1 MRWRKKVRR
10 RQPAADRHAKFGV
23 ARSKPVD
30 EFAAANPKYAVA
42 AEHADDGDGPD
53 GQNKSD
59 AAGSSLRLGKGPT
72 QSAPLGESECFGK
85 REGSK
90 HRVATDCESE
100 RNNAATAACA
110 IAVIRIIAKQKPNS
124 PDNVRGCLV
133 SIFGSQRVVG
143 PRSNENGS
151 CFCNSKVI

>member
-1 MRWRKKVRR
+1 MAQKGEA
-10 RQPAADRHAKFGV
+10 PATGRATDMQNSGG

-42 AEHADDGDGPD
+42 AEHADDGDEPD

-72 QSAPLGESECFGK
+72 QSAPLGESECFSK

-90 HRVATDCESE
+90 HRVATDGESE

-110 IAVIRIIAKQKPNS
+110 IAVIRISRNRNKTAPTMFGAVWFLFS
-124 PDNVRGCLV
+124 AV
-133 SIFGSQRVVG
+133 STL
-143 PRSNENGS
+143 
-151 CFCNSKVI
+151 